1 MRRRRQ
7 SGSNPPSPWA
17 GQTFETIAAKFRYA
31 PTKNP
36 PEMEGRRF
44 PLGCSL
50 GATSAFAI
58 HLAREGQVGVGV
70 APTLDDAPIIGHG
83 CGECQHTTHAVK
95 SDHGKVS

>member
-1 MRRRRQ
+1 
-7 SGSNPPSPWA
+7 
-17 GQTFETIAAKFRYA
+17 
-31 PTKNP
+31 
-36 PEMEGRRF
+36 MEGRRF

-70 APTLDDAPIIGHG
+70 DPTLDDGLIIGHG

-95 SDHGKVS
+95 SDHGKVSYQGHTGSGPMSVTFALQNGDG